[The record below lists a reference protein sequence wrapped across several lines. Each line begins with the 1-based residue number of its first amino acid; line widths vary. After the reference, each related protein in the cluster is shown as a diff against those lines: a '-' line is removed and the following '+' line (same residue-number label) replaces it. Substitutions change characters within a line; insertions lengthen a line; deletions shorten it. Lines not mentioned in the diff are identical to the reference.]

1 LRATRRIDALPTVRD
16 MPCRRPFILAAVVVG
31 IALSLLAAGCGG
43 GGSPGI
49 ASVASSTTAA
59 PSNGA
64 LAFAQC
70 LRAHGLPKWPDP
82 TTSGVFDKAELQ
94 QTGYSVSQIR
104 AVEDGPCNHL
114 ASAAAPQ
121 RPTITA
127 ADRGDYLRAA
137 ACMRSHG
144 LGGFPDPTFPNNS
157 VQTNIPSSIDQDSS
171 QFKSAATICTRL
183 IPAGLPYSKP
193 SGS

>member
-1 LRATRRIDALPTVRD
+1 MRSPGS
-16 MPCRRPFILAAVVVG
+16 FILVSVAAV

-43 GGSPGI
+43 GSSPGV
-49 ASVASSTTAA
+49 ANVAASSTTAA

-64 LAFAQC
+64 LAFAEC

-82 TTSGVFDKAELQ
+82 TSSGVFDKTELQ
-94 QTGYSVSQIR
+94 QTGYTVSQVR

-114 ASAAAPQ
+114 AAGASPQ
-121 RPTITA
+121 QPRITV
-127 ADRGDYLRAA
+127 ADRALYLRAA

-144 LGGFPDPTFPNNS
+144 FGGFPDPTFPNS
-157 VQTNIPSSIDQDSS
+157 VQLNVPSSINQDSS
-171 QFKSAATICTRL
+171 QFKGAATICTKL
-183 IPAGLPYSKP
+183 IPPGLPYSKP

>member
-1 LRATRRIDALPTVRD
+1 
-16 MPCRRPFILAAVVVG
+16 MPSRGPFTLAWVIAG

-43 GGSPGI
+43 GSSPGV
-49 ASVASSTTAA
+49 ASVAAASFTTAA

-82 TTSGVFDKAELQ
+82 TSSGVFDKSELQ
-94 QTGYSVSQIR
+94 QTGYSVSQVR

-137 ACMRSHG
+137 SCMRSHG
-144 LGGFPDPTFPNNS
+144 FGGFPDPTFPDNS

-171 QFKSAATICTRL
+171 QFKRAAAICTKL
-183 IPAGLPYSKP
+183 IPAGLPYSQP